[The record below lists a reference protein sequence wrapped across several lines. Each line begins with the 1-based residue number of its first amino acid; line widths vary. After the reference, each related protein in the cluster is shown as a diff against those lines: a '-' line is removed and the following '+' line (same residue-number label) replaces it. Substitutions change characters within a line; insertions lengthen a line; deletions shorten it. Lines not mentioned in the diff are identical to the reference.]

1 MSSSGDGKPKIK
13 VFRLPKHTPPAER
26 TSRSDSRVQQ
36 AGTFKRPSGEQATG
50 PKPGWILD
58 GRYQLE
64 EIIGEGGMAVVWR
77 ARHLRLDQSVAIKF
91 LKEGDEE
98 QRERFLRE
106 AKVAAAIQHRHVVQ
120 VLDFGVSGPWAFMVM
135 EHLVGRPLSD
145 KLVEGGLSSVEALRL
160 TAEVLGGL
168 AAVHDAGMVHRDI
181 KPENIFLVEES
192 SGTYAKIVDFGLS
205 KRIGTARAERLRSVI
220 PTSENLITGTP
231 EYMSPEQARGLQDID
246 ERTDCW
252 SVGVM
257 LFEMLTGEFPYS
269 ADAVGDLL
277 FKIIA
282 EDPPRLSEYRPDLGP
297 HIEKLVSFAILRD
310 RDRRYPNARAMRQ
323 ALLVAVNNTAA
334 EFYEAGKRAEAKM
347 LLRAVSSAYEPGDSG
362 LVFAPVFELDFSDVS
377 DVTRPFLDPSESA
390 RQRRQ
395 TMGQPLTSDDFAV
408 DIDLGSI
415 APPPPPAS
423 GERAIVTEPDL
434 GQAASPEG
442 PTPPPSSA
450 RRTRAV
456 VILGAILLLVAGA
469 GIGAFFLADIVQPKT
484 TAVERELQQPPA
496 AARPTSPS
504 AEPRPSGGAVS
515 PEDPAAGDPVAE
527 DPAAGDPVAEEPAA
541 DPAGEAPAEE
551 DPAGEGPVGE
561 DLVGDEAVQD
571 PQATGERPGQA
582 GSAPPMEG
590 EVGAGAGENE
600 AGPAGE
606 AAGEAA
612 APDVARVTLAPVP
625 PRAQIYLDGVPSR
638 NPVEVPRDGA
648 SHLLVVRRP
657 GFRSWSR
664 RVRPES
670 DEVSYRIR
678 WRAAH

>member
-1 MSSSGDGKPKIK
+1 MSSSGNGEPKIK
-13 VFRLPKHTPPAER
+13 VFRLPKHTPAGRQTRASADQPVGGR
-26 TSRSDSRVQQ
+26 T
-36 AGTFKRPSGEQATG
+36 FERPSGEQPSG

-64 EIIGEGGMAVVWR
+64 EVIGEGGMAVVWR

-145 KLVEGGLSSVEALRL
+145 KLAEGGVSSVEALRL

-205 KRIGTARAERLRSVI
+205 RRIGTARVERLRSVI

-257 LFEMLTGEFPYS
+257 LFEMLTGEFPFS
-269 ADAVGDLL
+269 AEAVGDLL
-277 FKIIA
+277 FKIISQDA
-282 EDPPRLSEYRPDLGP
+282 PRLSQYRPDLGP
-297 HIEKLVSFAILRD
+297 HIDKLVAFAILRD
-310 RDRRYPNARAMRQ
+310 RERRYPNARAMRQ

-334 EFYEAGKRAEAKM
+334 EFYETGKRAEAKM

-377 DVTRPFLDPSESA
+377 DVTRPFHDPAESA

-395 TMGQPLTSDDFAV
+395 TMGVPVVSDDFAV
-408 DIDLGSI
+408 DIEFDPT
-415 APPPPPAS
+415 PPSSSSGERVS
-423 GERAIVTEPDL
+423 GERAAPTASV
-434 GQAASPEG
+434 AASVSGERAQ
-442 PTPPPSSA
+442 PPPPGRARVGILSA
-450 RRTRAV
+450 
-456 VILGAILLLVAGA
+456 LLLLVAGA
-469 GIGAFFLADIVQPKT
+469 GIGAFFLADIVKPGG
-484 TAVERELQQPPA
+484 AAADRELRRMASAPGEPA
-496 AARPTSPS
+496 RHGERTNP
-504 AEPRPSGGAVS
+504 
-515 PEDPAAGDPVAE
+515 PEDPGGGSTGDEAALAADEAAEATDPLAE
-527 DPAAGDPVAEEPAA
+527 AQGLEGSGAEEAVAEEAV
-541 DPAGEAPAEE
+541 AE
-551 DPAGEGPVGE
+551 
-561 DLVGDEAVQD
+561 
-571 PQATGERPGQA
+571 
-582 GSAPPMEG
+582 
-590 EVGAGAGENE
+590 
-600 AGPAGE
+600 
-606 AAGEAA
+606 EAA
-612 APDVARVTLAPVP
+612 AAQEEEAAAQEAVPGAQAPVARVSLAPF
-625 PRAQIYLDGVPSR
+625 PRRARVYLDGVPTR
-638 NPVEVPRDGA
+638 NPVAVPRDGE

-657 GFRSWSR
+657 GFRTWSR
-664 RVRPES
+664 RVQPQA
-670 DEVSYRIR
+670 DELSYRIR
-678 WRAAH
+678 WVRAAP